1 MNFPKLFAAGKG
13 LIGMRS
19 ATSPY
24 RMKPGGGLPKF
35 GSSKNPFSPP
45 AASESPKP
53 GLCKPEAVP
62 EKMPAPA
69 PVATGTVKMQSAF
82 WFERKAA
89 GTPAPLSAAAE
100 LPLAMKPE
108 DPKSPNLPPN
118 QPVQPELRPAAPAL
132 PKPAVRRL
140 RVGALVKKLN
150 PLALLPSRQP
160 GAARSRTPRPVVQ
173 GELSLE
179 KVKVVRND
187 LSDTDLE
194 IVPVKNAMMLNP
206 SRGAA
211 ASMSLDEGTAWDRL
225 TAKFFNTEETQ
236 VR

>member
-35 GSSKNPFSPP
+35 GSPKNPFSPP
-45 AASESPKP
+45 VSSESPKP
-53 GLCKPEAVP
+53 ALCKPEAVS
-62 EKMPAPA
+62 EKVPAPA
-69 PVATGTVKMQSAF
+69 PLTTGTVKLETASLF
-82 WFERKAA
+82 AA
-89 GTPAPLSAAAE
+89 KPVEAPAPMAAE
-100 LPLAMKPE
+100 VEKTVILKCE
-108 DPKSPNLPPN
+108 VTKSNLPPN

-132 PKPAVRRL
+132 PKPARKRL
-140 RVGALVKKLN
+140 QVGELMKKLN
-150 PLALLPSRQP
+150 PLTLLPARQP
-160 GAARSRTPRPVVQ
+160 GAARSRTPRPAVQ

-194 IVPVKNAMMLNP
+194 IVPVRSAMKLSP
-206 SRGAA
+206 SRGTAV
-211 ASMSLDEGTAWDRL
+211 SVPIDEATAWDRL
-225 TAKFFNTEETQ
+225 TSRFFNTEETQ